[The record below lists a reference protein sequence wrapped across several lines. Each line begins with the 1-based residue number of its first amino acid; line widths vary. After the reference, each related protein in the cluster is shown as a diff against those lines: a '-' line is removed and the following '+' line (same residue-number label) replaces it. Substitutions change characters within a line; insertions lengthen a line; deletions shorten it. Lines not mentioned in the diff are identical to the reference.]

1 MIETQNPEG
10 ELFPGDPS
18 ASPPTNESPSVSKL
32 PPSSSPGRL
41 QNPLLP
47 SGAELV
53 IPEELD
59 TSSVAEVHQPAG
71 TKPRIVVVGDAHDRQ
86 ALDFVDGLSSG
97 QALSFV
103 GDPHKEQ
110 VSYLFAGSR
119 EGHFPNIAASLSER
133 QLPLFTAESTHR
145 PAPDVAAENRDS
157 AAAIDV
163 VTESTERKV
172 SNVVVVVEPSQGQT
186 LIDNGRNG
194 GGQAFDVGNDAR
206 EEDVSVV
213 APNREEID
221 SSVVSS
227 QIEGQVP
234 TLVADTS
241 DGQQEALVNNVADQ
255 AEGNPS
261 IVVVGIQDDQA
272 PNVADRLHEGEAQVV
287 ASRNRDMAAP
297 FAAAESRGE
306 QGTTVAVETTDGQIP
321 IGAHGQSE
329 EQADIMAAG
338 FEDGQASDAAV
349 EDQAPVVVAES
360 NTLPAE
366 SVAAGSIGGES
377 AIALAEMSDVPPLT
391 IDRLLN
397 EEQVA
402 IVAVGESQTP
412 NINTNEQ
419 VPGILFEPREGQ
431 TAFVIVETRETQG
444 RNVVTHIESTQI
456 SDVAANGGDQDSN
469 MVGESMEAP
478 RVVVSAKQIPKFA
491 VGSRG
496 GPAPSV
502 AAGMRESESPH
513 VSVEAGATQA
523 PSVIAG
529 PREGIA
535 QNTVSGNQAPYVVIV
550 QGLGRQVP
558 NAAAGSREGQAT
570 NVVAGTRVV
579 VEAKGLGELE
589 PSEEA
594 TKLPV
599 TKRRKI
605 TLRGQW
611 TNDTLQ
617 EAISAVR
624 RGAMTLRQAGR
635 HYNIPP
641 SSLSDHM
648 TGRITKRKYGPQGVL
663 SVEEEASIV
672 NWVRQTLADGWP
684 VGIKQLKMKVAEVT
698 KGRPTPFTKGIPG
711 SSWLRLFKNRHP
723 DLMIGM
729 PEERS
734 RQKSSTRSSFP
745 TLTPPHTSANVDG
758 LTDADSSAPYSLP
771 YVFQLEDS
779 QVSSDVQPQG
789 TELSNVSQPTDSQP
803 SANTRE
809 QVSKRKRSIERG
821 QWTSD
826 ALEKAIVAVNGGY
839 MSMRRAARMYNIPP
853 SSLSDH
859 IKGKVGKR
867 KPGLQDVLSEEEEE
881 LLVKWAIKTQ
891 EEGHPLTIQQLQLK
905 VAELT
910 KTKDTTTGGHSPGAS
925 WWKLFKARHP
935 ELSIER
941 AEKGS
946 ISKPSAPL
954 LPAPEGHSQNG
965 EQLLFSQLAAPSHT
979 SAEYPSALKPSA
991 PYPFEIAQLT
1001 DHQLPDAVVE
1011 SGDMQ
1016 VPDVVLPSK
1025 SQPSGARKLQVSK
1038 KRKRTERGQWTSD
1051 TLAEAIAAIKSEG
1064 MSLRQAARFYNIP
1077 ASSLFDHMTGRITKR
1092 KYGPQGVLSDEEEA
1106 SVVKWVLKMKEDGQ
1120 SVSIQQLKLKV
1131 AEITQSR
1138 PTPFT
1143 KGIPGDSWWNL
1154 FKRRHPD
1161 LSIGV
1166 TEGMLNSNRSL
1177 STVPNH
1183 TITPLNVQPPMDS
1196 QFSNDENPT
1205 YFQQIIEDSMYA
1217 LPSETRSS
1225 PSGSHLTNFQPSGA
1239 VKSHHSKRRRT
1250 GLRGQWTNDALAE
1263 AIAAVKQGV
1272 MNMRQAAR
1280 FYNIPPSSLS
1290 DHLKGKITKRKY
1302 GPQGV
1307 LSESE
1312 EKLVVEWLLQK
1323 QEEGE
1328 AVSIRQLKL
1337 KVAEITKTRQTPF
1350 TKGIPGPTWWKLFKA
1365 RHPDLSICS
1374 SEGRSNPKPYICVTP
1389 PIPASPSHSAEQIP
1403 SDSRLLDIE
1412 HPADSQAFPPSA
1424 LSVCQAVGLQLSAP
1438 HMSNVDQLT
1447 EPQTPNDEQPMDSEP
1462 SAHTNVQVGK
1472 RKGMTKTGQWTS
1484 DSLAKAIMAVKRG
1497 IMGLRQA
1504 ARAHNIPPS
1513 SLYDHLTGK
1522 IKKRKRGPQ
1531 GVLSQEEEAL
1541 VVEWI
1546 LKTQEEGHSVTIQQ
1560 LKLKVAEIT
1569 QSRPTPFTKGIPGPT
1584 WWKLFKARHPDLMIV
1599 PEVRVYKS

>member
-10 ELFPGDPS
+10 ELSPGDPS
-18 ASPPTNESPSVSKL
+18 ASPPTNESPSVSKP

-53 IPEELD
+53 IPQELD
-59 TSSVAEVHQPAG
+59 ASSVAEVHQPAG

-97 QALSFV
+97 QALSVV
-103 GDPHKEQ
+103 GDPHKEK

-119 EGHFPNIAASLSER
+119 EGHFPNIAASLSEC

-145 PAPDVAAENRDS
+145 PAPDVAAENRNS

-172 SNVVVVVEPSQGQT
+172 SNVVVVVEPSQGHT
-186 LIDNGRNG
+186 SIDNARNG

-221 SSVVSS
+221 SIVVSS

-234 TLVADTS
+234 TVVAGTS
-241 DGQQEALVNNVADQ
+241 DGQQEALVNNGADQ

-287 ASRNRDMAAP
+287 ASQNRDMAAP
-297 FAAAESRGE
+297 FAAAESREE

-329 EQADIMAAG
+329 EQAEIMAAG
-338 FEDGQASDAAV
+338 LEDGQASDTAA
-349 EDQAPVVVAES
+349 EDQAPVVVAEN

-366 SVAAGSIGGES
+366 TVAAGLIGGES

-391 IDRLLN
+391 IDRMLN

-402 IVAVGESQTP
+402 IVAVGESQAPTI
-412 NINTNEQ
+412 NINEQ

-444 RNVVTHIESTQI
+444 RNAVIESTQI
-456 SDVAANGGDQDSN
+456 SDVAANGGDQASN
-469 MVGESMEAP
+469 MVGENIEAP
-478 RVVVSAKQIPKFA
+478 HVVVNAKQIPKFA

-529 PREGIA
+529 PREAIA

-570 NVVAGTRVV
+570 NIVAGTTVV

-594 TKLPV
+594 IKLPV

-734 RQKSSTRSSFP
+734 RRKSSTRSSFP
-745 TLTPPHTSANVDG
+745 TLPPPHTSANVDG

-779 QVSSDVQPQG
+779 QVPSDVQPQG

-803 SANTRE
+803 SANTGE
-809 QVSKRKRSIERG
+809 KVSKRKRSIERG

-859 IKGKVGKR
+859 IKGKVGKQ

-891 EEGHPLTIQQLQLK
+891 EEGHPLTIQQLKLK
-905 VAELT
+905 VAKLT
-910 KTKDTTTGGHSPGAS
+910 KTKDSTTGGHTPGAS

-965 EQLLFSQLAAPSHT
+965 EQLLCSQLAAPSHT
-979 SAEYPSALKPSA
+979 QSAEYPPALKPSA
-991 PYPFEIAQLT
+991 PYPFQIAQLT

-1016 VPDVVLPSK
+1016 VPDVVLPTK

-1183 TITPLNVQPPMDS
+1183 IITPLNVQPPMDS
-1196 QFSNDENPT
+1196 QVSNDENPT
-1205 YFQQIIEDSMYA
+1205 YFQQSIEDPTYA
-1217 LPSETRSS
+1217 LPSETHSS
-1225 PSGSHLTNFQPSGA
+1225 PN
-1239 VKSHHSKRRRT
+1239 
-1250 GLRGQWTNDALAE
+1250 E

-1307 LSESE
+1307 LSDSE

-1412 HPADSQAFPPSA
+1412 HLADSQAFQPSA
-1424 LSVCQAVGLQLSAP
+1424 LNVCQAVGLQLSAP
-1438 HMSNVDQLT
+1438 HMSTVDQLT
-1447 EPQTPNDEQPMDSEP
+1447 DTHTPNIFQLTGPQTPNDEQPMDSEP

-1472 RKGMTKTGQWTS
+1472 RKGITKTGQWTS

>member
-10 ELFPGDPS
+10 ELSPGDPS
-18 ASPPTNESPSVSKL
+18 ASPPTNESPSVSK
-32 PPSSSPGRL
+32 PPPFSSPGQL

-47 SGAELV
+47 SAAELV

-59 TSSVAEVHQPAG
+59 SSSVAEVHQPAG
-71 TKPRIVVVGDAHDRQ
+71 TKPRIVVVEDAHYRE

-97 QALSFV
+97 QALSVV
-103 GDPHKEQ
+103 GDSHKEQ

-119 EGHFPNIAASLSER
+119 EGHFPNIAASLSEC
-133 QLPLFTAESTHR
+133 QLPLCTAESRHTT
-145 PAPDVAAENRDS
+145 APDVAAENRDS

-163 VTESTERKV
+163 VTESKERKV
-172 SNVVVVVEPSQGQT
+172 SNVVVVVEPSHGHT
-186 LIDNGRNG
+186 SIDNGRNG

-206 EEDVSVV
+206 EENVSVV

-221 SSVVSS
+221 SIVVSS

-241 DGQQEALVNNVADQ
+241 DGQQEV
-255 AEGNPS
+255 
-261 IVVVGIQDDQA
+261 
-272 PNVADRLHEGEAQVV
+272 
-287 ASRNRDMAAP
+287 
-297 FAAAESRGE
+297 
-306 QGTTVAVETTDGQIP
+306 
-321 IGAHGQSE
+321 SE
-329 EQADIMAAG
+329 EQAEIMAAG
-338 FEDGQASDAAV
+338 LEDGQASDAAA
-349 EDQAPVVVAES
+349 EDQAAVVVAES
-360 NTLPAE
+360 TLPAE

-391 IDRLLN
+391 TDRMLN
-397 EEQVA
+397 EEQGT
-402 IVAVGESQTP
+402 IVAVGESQAPT
-412 NINTNEQ
+412 INTNEQ
-419 VPGILFEPREGQ
+419 VPGILFESREGQ

-444 RNVVTHIESTQI
+444 RNAVIESTQI
-456 SDVAANGGDQDSN
+456 TDVAANGGDQASN
-469 MVGESMEAP
+469 MVGESIEAP
-478 RVVVSAKQIPKFA
+478 HVVVNARQIPKFA

-513 VSVEAGATQA
+513 VSGEAGATQA

-641 SSLSDHM
+641 SSLSEHM

-698 KGRPTPFTKGIPG
+698 RGRPTPFTKGIPG

-729 PEERS
+729 PVVRQNKSYSLPSTLALSCFYTYQSLSSFSSIEDYVCWIQERS
-734 RQKSSTRSSFP
+734 RRKSSTRSSFP
-745 TLTPPHTSANVDG
+745 TLPPPHNSANVDG

-779 QVSSDVQPQG
+779 QVPSDVQPQG

-803 SANTRE
+803 SANTGE

-891 EEGHPLTIQQLQLK
+891 GEGHPLTIQQLKLK

-965 EQLLFSQLAAPSHT
+965 EQLLCSQLAAPPHT
-979 SAEYPSALKPSA
+979 QSAEYPSVLKPSA
-991 PYPFEIAQLT
+991 RYPFQIAQLT

-1120 SVSIQQLKLKV
+1120 SVSVQQLKLKV

-1166 TEGMLNSNRSL
+1166 TEGILNSNCSL

-1183 TITPLNVQPPMDS
+1183 TTTPLNVQPPMDS
-1196 QFSNDENPT
+1196 QFSNDENPN
-1205 YFQQIIEDSMYA
+1205 YFQQSIEDPTYA
-1217 LPSETRSS
+1217 LPSETCSS
-1225 PSGSHLTNFQPSGA
+1225 PNGSHLTNFQPSGA
-1239 VKSHHSKRRRT
+1239 VKSQHSKRRT
-1250 GLRGQWTNDALAE
+1250 GQRGQWTNDALAE

-1272 MNMRQAAR
+1272 MNMRQSAR

-1307 LSESE
+1307 LSDSE

-1323 QEEGE
+1323 QEEGV

-1374 SEGRSNPKPYICVTP
+1374 SEGRSNPKLYICVTP
-1389 PIPASPSHSAEQIP
+1389 PIPASPSHSAGQIP
-1403 SDSRLLDIE
+1403 SDSQLLDIE
-1412 HPADSQAFPPSA
+1412 HPADSQAFQPSA

-1447 EPQTPNDEQPMDSEP
+1447 DTHTPNIFQLTGPETPNDEQPMDSEP
-1462 SAHTNVQVGK
+1462 SAHTNLQVGK

>member
-10 ELFPGDPS
+10 ELSPGDSS
-18 ASPPTNESPSVSKL
+18 ASPPTNESPSVSKP
-32 PPSSSPGRL
+32 PPSPSPGRL

-119 EGHFPNIAASLSER
+119 EGHFPNIAASLSEC

-186 LIDNGRNG
+186 SIDNGRNG

-272 PNVADRLHEGEAQVV
+272 SNVADRLHEGEAQVV
-287 ASRNRDMAAP
+287 ASQNRDMAAP
-297 FAAAESRGE
+297 FAAAESREE

-338 FEDGQASDAAV
+338 LEDGQASDAAV

-529 PREGIA
+529 PREGIV

-729 PEERS
+729 PEV
-734 RQKSSTRSSFP
+734 RQKKS
-745 TLTPPHTSANVDG
+745 
-758 LTDADSSAPYSLP
+758 YSLP
-771 YVFQLEDS
+771 STLGLSCFYTYQSL
-779 QVSSDVQPQG
+779 SSF
-789 TELSNVSQPTDSQP
+789 S
-803 SANTRE
+803 
-809 QVSKRKRSIERG
+809 SIEDYVC
-821 QWTSD
+821 W
-826 ALEKAIVAVNGGY
+826 
-839 MSMRRAARMYNIPP
+839 
-853 SSLSDH
+853 
-859 IKGKVGKR
+859 
-867 KPGLQDVLSEEEEE
+867 
-881 LLVKWAIKTQ
+881 
-891 EEGHPLTIQQLQLK
+891 IQVRDCLK
-905 VAELT
+905 VLACSRT
-910 KTKDTTTGGHSPGAS
+910 QS
-925 WWKLFKARHP
+925 
-935 ELSIER
+935 
-941 AEKGS
+941 
-946 ISKPSAPL
+946 
-954 LPAPEGHSQNG
+954 
-965 EQLLFSQLAAPSHT
+965 FS
-979 SAEYPSALKPSA
+979 
-991 PYPFEIAQLT
+991 
-1001 DHQLPDAVVE
+1001 
-1011 SGDMQ
+1011 G
-1016 VPDVVLPSK
+1016 
-1025 SQPSGARKLQVSK
+1025 
-1038 KRKRTERGQWTSD
+1038 
-1051 TLAEAIAAIKSEG
+1051 
-1064 MSLRQAARFYNIP
+1064 
-1077 ASSLFDHMTGRITKR
+1077 
-1092 KYGPQGVLSDEEEA
+1092 
-1106 SVVKWVLKMKEDGQ
+1106 
-1120 SVSIQQLKLKV
+1120 SIQQ
-1131 AEITQSR
+1131 
-1138 PTPFT
+1138 
-1143 KGIPGDSWWNL
+1143 
-1154 FKRRHPD
+1154 
-1161 LSIGV
+1161 
-1166 TEGMLNSNRSL
+1166 
-1177 STVPNH
+1177 
-1183 TITPLNVQPPMDS
+1183 
-1196 QFSNDENPT
+1196 
-1205 YFQQIIEDSMYA
+1205 II
-1217 LPSETRSS
+1217 
-1225 PSGSHLTNFQPSGA
+1225 
-1239 VKSHHSKRRRT
+1239 
-1250 GLRGQWTNDALAE
+1250 
-1263 AIAAVKQGV
+1263 AILG
-1272 MNMRQAAR
+1272 
-1280 FYNIPPSSLS
+1280 F
-1290 DHLKGKITKRKY
+1290 
-1302 GPQGV
+1302 
-1307 LSESE
+1307 
-1312 EKLVVEWLLQK
+1312 
-1323 QEEGE
+1323 
-1328 AVSIRQLKL
+1328 
-1337 KVAEITKTRQTPF
+1337 
-1350 TKGIPGPTWWKLFKA
+1350 
-1365 RHPDLSICS
+1365 
-1374 SEGRSNPKPYICVTP
+1374 
-1389 PIPASPSHSAEQIP
+1389 
-1403 SDSRLLDIE
+1403 
-1412 HPADSQAFPPSA
+1412 
-1424 LSVCQAVGLQLSAP
+1424 
-1438 HMSNVDQLT
+1438 
-1447 EPQTPNDEQPMDSEP
+1447 
-1462 SAHTNVQVGK
+1462 
-1472 RKGMTKTGQWTS
+1472 
-1484 DSLAKAIMAVKRG
+1484 
-1497 IMGLRQA
+1497 
-1504 ARAHNIPPS
+1504 
-1513 SLYDHLTGK
+1513 
-1522 IKKRKRGPQ
+1522 
-1531 GVLSQEEEAL
+1531 
-1541 VVEWI
+1541 
-1546 LKTQEEGHSVTIQQ
+1546 
-1560 LKLKVAEIT
+1560 
-1569 QSRPTPFTKGIPGPT
+1569 
-1584 WWKLFKARHPDLMIV
+1584 
-1599 PEVRVYKS
+1599 

>member
-10 ELFPGDPS
+10 ELPPGDPS
-18 ASPPTNESPSVSKL
+18 ASPPTNESPSVSK
-32 PPSSSPGRL
+32 PPPFSSPGQLR
-41 QNPLLP
+41 NPLLP
-47 SGAELV
+47 SAAELV

-71 TKPRIVVVGDAHDRQ
+71 TKPRIVVVGDAHDRE

-97 QALSFV
+97 QALSVV
-103 GDPHKEQ
+103 GDSHKEQ
-110 VSYLFAGSR
+110 VSHLFAGSR
-119 EGHFPNIAASLSER
+119 EGHFPNIAASLSEC
-133 QLPLFTAESTHR
+133 QLPVCIAESRHR

-172 SNVVVVVEPSQGQT
+172 SNVVVVVEPSHGHT
-186 LIDNGRNG
+186 SIDNGRNG

-206 EEDVSVV
+206 EENVSVV

-221 SSVVSS
+221 SIVVSS
-227 QIEGQVP
+227 QIEGRVP

-261 IVVVGIQDDQA
+261 IVAVEIQDDQA

-287 ASRNRDMAAP
+287 ASQSRYMAAP
-297 FAAAESRGE
+297 FAVADSREE

-329 EQADIMAAG
+329 EQAEIMAAG
-338 FEDGQASDAAV
+338 LEDGQASDAAA

-360 NTLPAE
+360 TLPAE

-391 IDRLLN
+391 TDRMLN

-402 IVAVGESQTP
+402 IVAVGESQAPT
-412 NINTNEQ
+412 INTNEQ
-419 VPGILFEPREGQ
+419 VQGILFESREGQ

-444 RNVVTHIESTQI
+444 RNAVIESTQI
-456 SDVAANGGDQDSN
+456 TDVAANGGDRASN
-469 MVGESMEAP
+469 MVGESIEGP
-478 RVVVSAKQIPKFA
+478 HVVVNARQIPKFA

-502 AAGMRESESPH
+502 AAGMRHSESPH
-513 VSVEAGATQA
+513 VSGEAGATQA

-535 QNTVSGNQAPYVVIV
+535 QNTVSGNQAPYVVVV

-589 PSEEA
+589 PSEEP

-729 PEERS
+729 PE
-734 RQKSSTRSSFP
+734 
-745 TLTPPHTSANVDG
+745 
-758 LTDADSSAPYSLP
+758 
-771 YVFQLEDS
+771 LEDS
-779 QVSSDVQPQG
+779 QVPSDVQPQG

-803 SANTRE
+803 SANTGE

-826 ALEKAIVAVNGGY
+826 ALEKAIVAVNSGY

-859 IKGKVGKR
+859 IKGK
-867 KPGLQDVLSEEEEE
+867 
-881 LLVKWAIKTQ
+881 
-891 EEGHPLTIQQLQLK
+891 QLKLK

-965 EQLLFSQLAAPSHT
+965 EQLLCSQLAAPPHT
-979 SAEYPSALKPSA
+979 QSAEYPSALKPSA
-991 PYPFEIAQLT
+991 RYPFQIAQLT

-1051 TLAEAIAAIKSEG
+1051 TLAEAIAATKSEG

-1120 SVSIQQLKLKV
+1120 SVSVQQLKLKV

-1166 TEGMLNSNRSL
+1166 TEGMLNSNCSL

-1183 TITPLNVQPPMDS
+1183 TTTPLNVQPPMDS

-1205 YFQQIIEDSMYA
+1205 YFQQSMEDPTYA
-1217 LPSETRSS
+1217 LPSETCSS
-1225 PSGSHLTNFQPSGA
+1225 PNGSHLTNFQPSGA
-1239 VKSHHSKRRRT
+1239 VKSQHSKRRRT
-1250 GLRGQWTNDALAE
+1250 GQRGQWTNDALAE

-1272 MNMRQAAR
+1272 MNMRQSAR

-1307 LSESE
+1307 LSDSE

-1389 PIPASPSHSAEQIP
+1389 PIPASPSHCAGQIP
-1403 SDSRLLDIE
+1403 SDSQLLDIE
-1412 HPADSQAFPPSA
+1412 HPADSQAFQPSA

-1447 EPQTPNDEQPMDSEP
+1447 DTHTPNIFQLTGPQTPNDEQPMDSEP

-1584 WWKLFKARHPDLMIV
+1584 WWKLFKARHPDLMVV